1 VRVVGLV
8 DLYLF
13 IYTSLSASAKDS
25 VATYQAG
32 EEGVVWA
39 FFSTVHRVQVPDK
52 QHRGLVYGGEVGE
65 VAGMLPGGF

>member
-1 VRVVGLV
+1 M
-8 DLYLF
+8 DLYLL
-13 IYTSLSASAKDS
+13 IYTPLSASAKDG

-39 FFSTVHRVQVPDK
+39 FFSAIHRVQVSDE
-52 QHRGLVYGGEVGE
+52 QHGGLVYGGEVGE